1 MKRINIEENIKN
13 RIIDLIAK
21 GSENRLI
28 TFKPDKNNGVI
39 TDLIVKKKGEYKPP
53 IALKRLGVSFKT
65 KNIFLKPPEDKS
77 NELSFQIHIFIGPS
91 DPTSITKDI
100 YQDDIIF
107 DRNFY
112 LMFIYFDEVKQYV
125 SNVWVIPSLSF
136 LEVAEPQK
144 LENNKAVLKF
154 KIIKDPQ
161 NKDKYEKF
169 LIAQKELGD
178 FLLKIID
185 KEEDIVS

>member
-13 RIIDLIAK
+13 RMIDLVAE

-28 TFKPDKNNGVI
+28 AFKPDKNNGVV

-53 IALKRLGVSFKT
+53 TALKRLGVSFET
-65 KNIFLKPPEDKS
+65 KRIFSKPAEDKS
-77 NELSFQIHIFIGPS
+77 KEISFQIHIFIGPS
-91 DPTSITKDI
+91 NPESITKDI
-100 YQDDIIF
+100 YQDDIVF
-107 DRNFY
+107 DKNFY

-154 KIIKDPQ
+154 KIIKNPQ
-161 NKDKYEKF
+161 DKYRKF
-169 LIAQKELGD
+169 LIDQKELGD

-185 KEEDIVS
+185 KEEDTVS